1 MNRSLRTGITVVSL
15 VAAPALGG
23 CASTYHPR
31 PSPRIV
37 MVPEGGSLALE
48 KNGRVYSMGIFSGG
62 LSDAVQGNAQA
73 EDEAASSQSKGV
85 AGFVLSILGG
95 VTVGTGAGI
104 LAYGCE
110 SNNNCNVS
118 PALLATSISLFV
130 GGIVMGIVSN
140 SLYSSS
146 RAHAY
151 NAVNIYND
159 NLPPGG
165 EYGPPQHGWAP
176 QGYVPVVPGYAPP
189 PPAYAP
195 PPPPAY
201 APPPAAPQAPPA
213 LPAPAPLP
221 H

>member
-1 MNRSLRTGITVVSL
+1 MNRSLRTGLTVVSL

-23 CASTYHPR
+23 CATTYHPR

-37 MVPEGGSLALE
+37 MVPEGGSLVLE
-48 KNGRVYSMGIFSGG
+48 KNGHVYSMGVFSGG
-62 LSDAVQGNAQA
+62 LSEAVQGNAQA
-73 EDEAASSQSKGV
+73 EDEAASAQSKGV
-85 AGFVLSILGG
+85 AAFVLSILGG
-95 VTVGTGAGI
+95 VTVGTGAGL

-118 PALLATSISLFV
+118 TGLLATSISLFV

-146 RAHAY
+146 HAHAY
-151 NAVNIYND
+151 NAINIYND
-159 NLPPGG
+159 SLAPGD
-165 EYGPPQHGWAP
+165 YAPPQRGWAP
-176 QGYVPVVPGYAPP
+176 QGYVPVVPGYAPAPPGYAPP

-201 APPPAAPQAPPA
+201 APPPAAPAPQPQ
-213 LPAPAPLP
+213 
-221 H
+221 